1 MIIIITNHNH
11 PFDAHCCL
19 FGEARK
25 FPRDPDM
32 SGEEYQCDDK
42 EGFKEFNTKYSIY
55 VINFQYFKRKMQI
68 KKKTIY
74 CKGGFEDEK
83 REI

>member
-1 MIIIITNHNH
+1 
-11 PFDAHCCL
+11 
-19 FGEARK
+19 
-25 FPRDPDM
+25 M

-42 EGFKEFNTKYSIY
+42 EGFIFQGVEYKIFNLCN
-55 VINFQYFKRKMQI
+55 VINFQYFKSKMQI
-68 KKKTIY
+68 KKTTIY